1 MDNFLKSKKYVVLT
15 GCLLLSFVMGSIHAF
30 SMLLDPIESKYDVPR
45 TFSSFTYSISLISI
59 TSAVYFG
66 NYIYKKNNPTR
77 IILLVVTLSTL
88 GTLMSAYLDS
98 IYFVW
103 IGFGLFF
110 GFANGIGYGY
120 SLQYSAIAI
129 PDFKALM
136 MGLVTASYGLG
147 ATIAPIF
154 YKITILLG
162 GFVHTMVSLTIVLL
176 VTNFVV
182 LLLFKYA
189 NIKFNLENE
198 IEPQENNFSTSKN
211 LLWLI
216 YGFSIASGLMCF
228 GHAAGIAKIYFIS
241 PDYVFII
248 PILMGFL
255 NMSGGILFSSII
267 KKYSYKKIILI
278 LSFLT
283 SSSLFILYMT
293 PSKISV
299 LICLFLVSISYGGII
314 SIFPSMINKIFGTAL
329 GIKIYG
335 FVFTA
340 WGLFGLLMPL
350 LAGWTFDIFGSYSY
364 IVLFSSI
371 LSILP
376 VIIIRLKYKILLI

>member
-1 MDNFLKSKKYVVLT
+1 M
-15 GCLLLSFVMGSIHAF
+15 
-30 SMLLDPIESKYDVPR
+30 
-45 TFSSFTYSISLISI
+45 SSF
-59 TSAVYFG
+59 
-66 NYIYKKNNPTR
+66 
-77 IILLVVTLSTL
+77 
-88 GTLMSAYLDS
+88 GTVISAYLDS

-129 PDFKALM
+129 PGFRALM

-147 ATIAPIF
+147 AAITPIF
-154 YKITILLG
+154 YKTTILLG
-162 GFVHTMVSLTIVLL
+162 GFVHTMISLTIVLL
-176 VTNFVV
+176 ITNFVV
-182 LLLFKYA
+182 FLLFRFS
-189 NIKFNLENE
+189 NLKFNLEKVE
-198 IEPQENNFSTSKN
+198 KPKDNNFSTSKN

-216 YGFSIASGLMCF
+216 YGCSISSGLMCF
-228 GHAAGIAKIYFIS
+228 GHAVGIAKKYFIS
-241 PDYVFII
+241 IDYVFII

-255 NMSGGILFSSII
+255 NMSGGILFSAIT
-267 KKYSYKKIILI
+267 KKYSYKKIILF
-278 LSFLT
+278 LSLMT
-283 SSSLFILYMT
+283 SISLFILCMI

-299 LICLFLVSISYGGII
+299 LMCLFLVSISYGGII
-314 SIFPSMINKIFGTAL
+314 SIFPSMINKIFGTGL

-350 LAGWTFDIFGSYSY
+350 LAGLTFDIFESYSY

-371 LSILP
+371 LSIFP